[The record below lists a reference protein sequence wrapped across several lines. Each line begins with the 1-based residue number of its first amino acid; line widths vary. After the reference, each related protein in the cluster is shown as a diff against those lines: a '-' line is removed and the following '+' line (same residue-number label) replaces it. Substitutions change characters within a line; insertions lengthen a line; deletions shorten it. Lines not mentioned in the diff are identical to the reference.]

1 MSAAPHADTLGEPE
15 CGKPNAGRND
25 IMSWRIYFL
34 LSVLM
39 IAFAFA
45 HLVALQKLNAM
56 QSERPAATIDFVAD

>member
-25 IMSWRIYFL
+25 TTSWRIY
-34 LSVLM
+34 SVLM

>member
-1 MSAAPHADTLGEPE
+1 MSL
-15 CGKPNAGRND
+15 RL
-25 IMSWRIYFL
+25 YFL
-34 LSVLM
+34 LTVLM